1 MWARSRRSSRRK
13 LAKLLPSD
21 QMLSIRF
28 KDGMG
33 QIMRGIYREVI
44 SEHWHIFKR
53 TVRMPE
59 DISKQFRKK
68 ISLKEFEVTNTANN
82 GGEYSQGWDV
92 KKAAENLKIKVLL

>member
-1 MWARSRRSSRRK
+1 
-13 LAKLLPSD
+13 
-21 QMLSIRF
+21 MLSIRF

-33 QIMRGIYREVI
+33 QIMRGIYQEVI

-68 ISLKEFEVTNTANN
+68 ISLKEFEVTNTANS
-82 GGEYSQGWDV
+82 GGEEGRTRGGEEGRTRGGEDV
-92 KKAAENLKIKVLL
+92 QKRKSINPNLKGGENSIEGVKL